1 MPRPSARSA
10 AAPASPIRRLYPLA
24 VEAKKRGKKVY
35 HLNIGQPDIP
45 TPQAF
50 MRGVREAKVE
60 VLDYAPSPG
69 IPETIDAVVRYYGEC
84 GLQVTREEVLIT
96 IGGSEGITFA
106 LTIACDPGDQVL
118 VPEPFYP
125 NYLGYARLTN
135 VEVVPLTACR
145 EDGFHLPPRQEIEA
159 RITPRTR
166 AILFSHPGNPTGVVY
181 RRDELETIADIALRH
196 DLFIISDEV
205 YREFVY
211 DGSHVSL
218 LTFPEVRDRVILV
231 DSISK
236 RLSACGA
243 RVGALISHNRDVMAA
258 AMKCAT
264 IRLSA
269 PTFEQLGLVAFM
281 ADPDHRRVVEEMIGE
296 YHRRR
301 DLFCR
306 ELHGIPGVT
315 FRVPE
320 GAFYV
325 MMGLPVED
333 SEAFVR
339 WMLTDYPG
347 PETVMLAPGAG
358 FYVTPGRGRDEAR
371 AAYVLKEESLRRACA
386 VLADGLAAFNRTA
399 PAQAA
404 ARRG

>member
-50 MRGVREAKVE
+50 MRGVREADVE
-60 VLDYAPSPG
+60 VLSYAPSPG
-69 IPETIDAVVRYYGEC
+69 IPEAVEALARYYGEC
-84 GLQVTREEVLIT
+84 GLQVAKEEILIT

-106 LTIACDPGDQVL
+106 LMIACDPGDQVL
-118 VPEPFYP
+118 IPQPFYP

-135 VEVVPLTACR
+135 VEIVPITTCR
-145 EDGFHLPPRQEIEA
+145 EEGFHLPPRQEIEA
-159 RITPRTR
+159 LIGPQTK

-181 RRDELETIADIALRH
+181 TKAEMEMLVDIALKN

-211 DGSHVSL
+211 DGEHTSL
-218 LTFPEVRDRVILV
+218 LTFPEVRDRAILV

-243 RVGALISHNRDVMAA
+243 RVGALVSHNKDVMAA
-258 AMKCAT
+258 AAKCAT

-281 ADPDHRRVVEEMIGE
+281 ADPEHRRVVEEMIGE

-306 ELHGIPGVT
+306 ELLDIPGVT

-333 SEAFVR
+333 SEAFIR

-358 FYVTPGRGRDEAR
+358 FYVTPGLGKDEAR
-371 AAYVLKEESLRRACA
+371 GAYVLKADDLRRACA
-386 VLADGLAAFNRTA
+386 VLADGLFTFNRALAGEAVTG
-399 PAQAA
+399 
-404 ARRG
+404 RG

>member
-1 MPRPSARSA
+1 MPKPSARSA

-24 VEAKKRGKKVY
+24 VEAKRRGKKVY

-45 TPQAF
+45 TPEAF

-69 IPETIDAVVRYYGEC
+69 VPEAIEAIVRYYGEC
-84 GLQVTREEVLIT
+84 GLQVTKEEVLIT

-118 VPEPFYP
+118 VPQPFYP

-135 VEVVPLTACR
+135 VEIVPITTHRA
-145 EDGFHLPPRQEIEA
+145 DGFHLPPRQEVEA
-159 RITPRTR
+159 LLTPRTK

-181 RRDELETIADIALRH
+181 TRKELEMVVELALKR

-211 DGSHVSL
+211 DGTHTSL
-218 LTFPEVRDRVILV
+218 LSFPEVRDRVILV

-243 RVGALISHNRDVMAA
+243 RIGALISHNRDVMAA

-281 ADPDHRRVVEEMIGE
+281 ADPTHQKVVQEMIGE

-301 DLFCR
+301 DLFCALLQ
-306 ELHGIPGVT
+306 EIPGVT

-325 MMGLPVED
+325 MMGLPVD
-333 SEAFVR
+333 DAEAFIR

-347 PETVMLAPGAG
+347 AETVMLAPGAG
-358 FYVTPGRGRDEAR
+358 FYVTPGLGRDEAR

-386 VLADGLAAFNRTA
+386 VLADGLSQFSRLPA
-399 PAQAA
+399 AQAA
-404 ARRG
+404 ERG

>member
-1 MPRPSARSA
+1 
-10 AAPASPIRRLYPLA
+10 
-24 VEAKKRGKKVY
+24 VY

-45 TPQAF
+45 TPAAF
-50 MRGVREAKVE
+50 MRGVRGAQVE

-69 IPETIDAVVRYYGEC
+69 IPEAIAALAKYYEEC
-84 GLQVTREEVLIT
+84 GLPVTKDEILVT
-96 IGGSEGITFA
+96 VGGSEGITFA
-106 LTIACDPGDQVL
+106 LTIACDPGDEVL

-135 VEVVPLTACR
+135 VEIAPVTTSR
-145 EDGFHLPPRQEIEA
+145 EDGFHLPPRQEIEGL
-159 RITPRTR
+159 IGPRTK

-181 RRDELETIADIALRH
+181 TRPELEMLVEIALRN
-196 DLFIISDEV
+196 DLFILSDEV

-211 DGSHVSL
+211 DGEHTSL
-218 LTFPEVRDRVILV
+218 LSFPEVRDRTILV

-243 RVGALISHNRDVMAA
+243 RVGALVSRNKDVMTAA
-258 AMKCAT
+258 NKCAT

-281 ADPDHRRVVEEMIGE
+281 ADPSHRSAVHAMIAE
-296 YHRRR
+296 YQRRR
-301 DLFCR
+301 DLFCK
-306 ELHGIPGVT
+306 ELLDIPGVT

-358 FYVTPGRGRDEAR
+358 FYVTPGLGTDEAR
-371 AAYVLKEESLRRACA
+371 AAYVLKTADLRRACA
-386 VLADGLAAFNRTA
+386 VLADGLSTFSRALAGEA
-399 PAQAA
+399 VGE
-404 ARRG
+404 RG

>member
-1 MPRPSARSA
+1 MPKPSARSQ

-24 VEAKKRGKKVY
+24 VEAKQRGKKVY

-45 TPQAF
+45 TPEAF
-50 MRGVREAKVE
+50 MRGVRQARIE

-69 IPETIDAVVRYYGEC
+69 IPEAVEAMVRYYAEH
-84 GLQVTREEVLIT
+84 GLQVSKDEVLIT

-106 LTIACDPGDQVL
+106 LTIACDPGDHVL

-135 VEVVPLTACR
+135 VEITPITTHR
-145 EDGFHLPPRQEIEA
+145 EDGFHLPPRQEIE
-159 RITPRTR
+159 RLITPRTK

-181 RRDELETIADIALRH
+181 TPTELEMIVDLALKH

-211 DGSHVSL
+211 EGSHRSL
-218 LTFPEVRDRVILV
+218 LSFPEVGDRVILV

-243 RVGALISHNRDVMAA
+243 RIGALISHNKDVMAA
-258 AMKCAT
+258 ALKCAT

-281 ADPDHRRVVEEMIGE
+281 ADPEHKKVVEAMIAE
-296 YHRRR
+296 YKARR
-301 DLFCR
+301 DLFCS
-306 ELHGIPGVT
+306 ELLKIPGVT
-315 FRVPE
+315 LRVPE

-333 SEAFVR
+333 AEAFIR
-339 WMLTDYPG
+339 WMLTEYPG

-358 FYVTPGRGRDEAR
+358 FYRTEGLGKDEAR
-371 AAYVLKEESLRRACA
+371 GAYVLKTEDLQRACT
-386 VLADGLAAFNRTA
+386 VLAHGLELYAKVAA
-399 PAQAA
+399 PAG
-404 ARRG
+404 RG

>member
-1 MPRPSARSA
+1 MPKPSARSA
-10 AAPASPIRRLYPLA
+10 AAPASPIRRLYPLS
-24 VEAKKRGKKVY
+24 VEAKRRGKKVY

-45 TPQAF
+45 TPAAF

-69 IPETIDAVVRYYGEC
+69 IPEALEALVRYYGEC
-84 GLQVTREEVLIT
+84 GLPVAREEILIT
-96 IGGSEGITFA
+96 VGGSEGITFA

-135 VEVVPLTACR
+135 VEIVPITTCR
-145 EDGFHLPPRQEIEA
+145 DDGFHLPPRQAIEA
-159 RITPRTR
+159 LIGPRTK

-181 RRDELETIADIALRH
+181 TKAEMEMLVDIALRN

-211 DGSHVSL
+211 DGKHTSL
-218 LTFPEVRDRVILV
+218 LTFPEVRDRAILV

-243 RVGALISHNRDVMAA
+243 RIGALISHNKDVMTAA
-258 AMKCAT
+258 AKCAT

-269 PTFEQLGLVAFM
+269 PTFEQLGLAAFM
-281 ADPDHRRVVEEMIGE
+281 ADPDHRAVVEEMIGE
-296 YHRRR
+296 YQARR
-301 DLFCR
+301 DLFCK
-306 ELHGIPGVT
+306 ELLDIPGVT

-358 FYVTPGRGRDEAR
+358 FYVTPGLGKDEAR
-371 AAYVLKEESLRRACA
+371 AAYVLQTAHLRRACA
-386 VLADGLAAFNRTA
+386 VLADGLSIFNRA
-399 PAQAA
+399 LAGEAVGE
-404 ARRG
+404 RG

>member
-1 MPRPSARSA
+1 MPKLSARSA
-10 AAPASPIRRLYPLA
+10 SAPASPIRRLYPLS
-24 VEAKKRGKKVY
+24 VEAKRRGKKVY

-45 TPQAF
+45 TPAAF
-50 MRGVREAKVE
+50 MRGVREAQVK

-69 IPETIDAVVRYYGEC
+69 IPEAVAALAKYYEEC
-84 GLQVTREEVLIT
+84 GLPVTKDEILVT
-96 IGGSEGITFA
+96 VGGSEGITFA

-118 VPEPFYP
+118 VPQPFYP

-135 VEVVPLTACR
+135 VEIVPVTTCR

-159 RITPRTR
+159 LIGPRTR

-181 RRDELETIADIALRH
+181 TRAELEMLVEIALRN
-196 DLFIISDEV
+196 DLFILSDEV

-211 DGSHVSL
+211 DGEHTSL
-218 LTFPEVRDRVILV
+218 LSFPEVRDRTILV

-243 RVGALISHNRDVMAA
+243 RIGALVSHNKDVMAA
-258 AMKCAT
+258 ANKCAT

-296 YHRRR
+296 YRARR
-301 DLFCR
+301 DLFCQ
-306 ELHGIPGVT
+306 ELHRIPGVA

-325 MMGLPVED
+325 MMGLPVD
-333 SEAFVR
+333 DAEAFIR

-358 FYVTPGRGRDEAR
+358 FYVTSGLGTDEAR
-371 AAYVLKEESLRRACA
+371 AAYVLKTADLRRACA
-386 VLADGLAAFNRTA
+386 VLADGLEIFNTA
-399 PAQAA
+399 V
-404 ARRG
+404 ARQTVVGRG

>member
-1 MPRPSARSA
+1 MPKPSARSTS
-10 AAPASPIRRLYPLA
+10 APASPIRRLHPLA
-24 VEAKKRGKKVY
+24 VEAKRRGKKVY

-45 TPQAF
+45 TPEAF
-50 MRGVREAKVE
+50 MRGVREAQVE

-69 IPETIDAVVRYYGEC
+69 IPEAIEALVKYYGEC
-84 GLQVTREEVLIT
+84 DLPVAKDEILIT

-125 NYLGYARLTN
+125 NYLGYSRLTN
-135 VEVVPLTACR
+135 VEIAPITTSR
-145 EDGFHLPPRQEIEA
+145 DDGFHLPPRQEIEA
-159 RITPRTR
+159 LIGSRTK

-181 RRDELETIADIALRH
+181 TPREMAMLVEIALKH

-211 DGSHVSL
+211 DGEHTSILS
-218 LTFPEVRDRVILV
+218 FPEVRDRAILV

-243 RVGALISHNRDVMAA
+243 RVGALVSHNRDVMAA
-258 AMKCAT
+258 VLKCAT

-269 PTFEQLGLVAFM
+269 PTFEQLALVTFM
-281 ADPDHRRVVEEMIGE
+281 ADPDHQSTVAEMIGE
-296 YHRRR
+296 YRVRR
-301 DLFCR
+301 DLFCQ
-306 ELHGIPGVT
+306 ELHGIPGIT
-315 FRVPE
+315 FRAPE

-325 MMGLPVED
+325 MMGLPVDD

-358 FYVTPGRGRDEAR
+358 FYATPGLGTDEAR
-371 AAYVLKEESLRRACA
+371 AAYVLKTANLRRACA
-386 VLADGLAAFNRTA
+386 VLADGLEMFTKATSRAAVVG
-399 PAQAA
+399 
-404 ARRG
+404 RG

>member
-1 MPRPSARSA
+1 MPRPSERSA
-10 AAPASPIRRLYPLA
+10 SAPASPIRRLYPLA
-24 VEAKKRGKKVY
+24 IEAKKRGKKVY

-45 TPQAF
+45 TPAAF

-69 IPETIDAVVRYYGEC
+69 IPEAVEAFVRYYAEC
-84 GLQVTREEVLIT
+84 GLQVAKDEILIT
-96 IGGSEGITFA
+96 VGGSEGITFA

-135 VEVVPLTACR
+135 VEIVPITTSR
-145 EDGFHLPPRQEIEA
+145 DDGFHLPPRQEIEA
-159 RITPRTR
+159 LIGSRTK

-181 RRDELETIADIALRH
+181 TPRELEMLVAIALKH
-196 DLFIISDEV
+196 DLFVISDEV

-211 DGSHVSL
+211 DGEHTGL
-218 LTFPEVRDRVILV
+218 LTFPEVRDRAILV

-243 RVGALISHNRDVMAA
+243 RVGALVSHNKDVMAA
-258 AMKCAT
+258 AIKCAT

-281 ADPDHRRVVEEMIGE
+281 ADPNHRRAVAEMIGE
-296 YHRRR
+296 YRARR
-301 DLFCR
+301 DLFCQ
-306 ELHGIPGVT
+306 ELHRIPGIT

-333 SEAFVR
+333 SEAFVC

-358 FYVTPGRGRDEAR
+358 FYVTPGLGTDEAR
-371 AAYVLKEESLRRACA
+371 AAYVLKTADLRRACA
-386 VLADGLAAFNRTA
+386 VLADGLEMFNKTMARTVVG
-399 PAQAA
+399 
-404 ARRG
+404 RG

>member
-1 MPRPSARSA
+1 MPKLSARSV

-45 TPQAF
+45 TPAAF
-50 MRGVREAKVE
+50 MRGVHEAQVK

-69 IPETIDAVVRYYGEC
+69 IPEAVEALARYYGEC
-84 GLQVTREEVLIT
+84 GLQVAKEEVLIT

-135 VEVVPLTACR
+135 VEIVPITTCR

-159 RITPRTR
+159 LIGPRTK

-181 RRDELETIADIALRH
+181 TKAELEMVVDIALRH

-211 DGSHVSL
+211 EGGHTSL
-218 LTFPEVRDRVILV
+218 LTFSEVRDRAILV

-243 RVGALISHNRDVMAA
+243 RIGAFVSRNKDVMAA
-258 AMKCAT
+258 ANKCAT

-281 ADPDHRRVVEEMIGE
+281 ADPTHRTVVEEMIGE
-296 YHRRR
+296 YRMRR
-301 DLFCR
+301 DLFCK
-306 ELHGIPGVT
+306 ELLDIPGIT

-333 SEAFVR
+333 SEAFIR

-347 PETVMLAPGAG
+347 PETVMLAPGSG
-358 FYVTPGRGRDEAR
+358 FYVTPGLGKDEAR
-371 AAYVLKEESLRRACA
+371 GAYVLKADDLRRACA
-386 VLADGLAAFNRTA
+386 VLADGLSMFNR
-399 PAQAA
+399 
-404 ARRG
+404 ARAGEGVAGRG

>member
-1 MPRPSARSA
+1 MPKPSARSA
-10 AAPASPIRRLYPLA
+10 AAPASPIRRLYPLS

-45 TPQAF
+45 TPRAF
-50 MRGVREAKVE
+50 MRGVREAPVE
-60 VLDYAPSPG
+60 VLSYAPSPG
-69 IPETIDAVVRYYGEC
+69 IPEALEALARYYGEC
-84 GLQVTREEVLIT
+84 NLQVAKEEILIT

-118 VPEPFYP
+118 IPQPFYP

-135 VEVVPLTACR
+135 VEIVPITTCR

-159 RITPRTR
+159 LIGPRTK

-181 RRDELETIADIALRH
+181 TRAEMEMLVDIALKH

-211 DGSHVSL
+211 EGGHTSL
-218 LTFPEVRDRVILV
+218 LSFREVRDRAILV

-243 RVGALISHNRDVMAA
+243 RIGALISHNKDVMTAA
-258 AMKCAT
+258 AKCAT

-281 ADPDHRRVVEEMIGE
+281 ADPGHRAVIEEMIGE
-296 YHRRR
+296 YRARR
-301 DLFCR
+301 DLLCK
-306 ELHGIPGVT
+306 ELLDIPGIT

-333 SEAFVR
+333 SEAFIR

-358 FYVTPGRGRDEAR
+358 FYVTPGLGKDEAR
-371 AAYVLKEESLRRACA
+371 AAYVLKADDLRRACA
-386 VLADGLAAFNRTA
+386 VLADGLALFSRTVA
-399 PAQAA
+399 GEVVAG
-404 ARRG
+404 RG

>member
-1 MPRPSARSA
+1 MPKPSARSQ

-24 VEAKKRGKKVY
+24 VEANKRGKKVY

-50 MRGVREAKVE
+50 MQGVRQARIE

-69 IPETIDAVVRYYGEC
+69 IPEAVEAMVRYYADH
-84 GLQVTREEVLIT
+84 GLQVAKEEILIT

-106 LTIACDPGDQVL
+106 LSIACDPGDHVL

-135 VEVVPLTACR
+135 VEITPITTHR
-145 EDGFHLPPRQEIEA
+145 KDGFHLPPRQEIEGL
-159 RITPRTR
+159 ITPRTK

-181 RRDELETIADIALRH
+181 TPAELEMLVALALKH

-211 DGSHVSL
+211 DGVHKSL
-218 LTFPEVRDRVILV
+218 LSFPEVRDRVILV

-243 RVGALISHNRDVMAA
+243 RVGALVSHNKEVMAA
-258 AMKCAT
+258 ALKCAT

-281 ADPDHRRVVEEMIGE
+281 ADPNHKKVVEEMIGE
-296 YHRRR
+296 YKVRR

-306 ELHGIPGVT
+306 ELLAIPGVT

-325 MMGLPVED
+325 MMGLPVD
-333 SEAFVR
+333 DAEAFIR

-358 FYVTPGRGRDEAR
+358 FYRTEGCGKDEAR
-371 AAYVLKEESLRRACA
+371 AAYVLKTEDLKRACS
-386 VLADGLAAFNRTA
+386 VLAEGLRLYARAAA
-399 PAQAA
+399 PAG
-404 ARRG
+404 RG

>member
-1 MPRPSARSA
+1 MPKPSGRSA
-10 AAPASPIRRLYPLA
+10 AAPASPIRRLYPLS

-50 MRGVREAKVE
+50 MRGVQKAKVD

-69 IPETIDAVVRYYGEC
+69 IPEAIEALGRYYGEC
-84 GLQVTREEVLIT
+84 GLPVTKEEILIT

-135 VEVVPLTACR
+135 VEIVPITTSRA
-145 EDGFHLPPRQEIEA
+145 DGFHLPPRQEIEDL
-159 RITPRTR
+159 IGPRTK

-181 RRDELETIADIALRH
+181 TLQEMAMLADIARKH

-211 DGSHVSL
+211 EGTHTSI
-218 LTFPEVRDRVILV
+218 LTFPEVRDRAILV

-243 RVGALISHNRDVMAA
+243 RVGALVSHNKDVMAA

-281 ADPDHRRVVEEMIGE
+281 ADPDHHKVVQEMIDE
-296 YHRRR
+296 YRVRR
-301 DLFCR
+301 DLFCQQLL
-306 ELHGIPGVT
+306 EIPGVT

-325 MMGLPVED
+325 MMGLPVAD
-333 SEAFVR
+333 AEAFIR

-347 PETVMLAPGAG
+347 PETVMFAPGAG
-358 FYVTPGRGRDEAR
+358 FYVTPGLGKDEAR
-371 AAYVLKEESLRRACA
+371 AAYVLKVEDLTGACA
-386 VLADGLAAFNRTA
+386 VLADGLEVFTRTMA
-399 PAQAA
+399 GQAVA
-404 ARRG
+404 GRG